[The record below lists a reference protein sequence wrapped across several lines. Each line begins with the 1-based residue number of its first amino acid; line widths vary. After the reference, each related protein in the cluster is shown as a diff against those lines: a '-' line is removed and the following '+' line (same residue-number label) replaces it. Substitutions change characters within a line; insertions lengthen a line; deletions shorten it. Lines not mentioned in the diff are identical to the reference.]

1 MHLDLSKGKCDIT
14 NYVME
19 GGVWKANVEISP
31 NCPRCGSSNT
41 KFCYY
46 NNYSLTQPRY
56 FCKGCRRYWTK
67 GGSLRNVPVGG
78 GCRKNRRGKSFRI
91 LTDRLASK
99 GLASDPDPDPSGSAL
114 ADSATTSSGLHDA
127 SASNIDLALVYA
139 NFLNQKPEPKST
151 GFEMPELP
159 CEFHPSFQLS
169 STLSTSNTSLDSS
182 HIQLPPDTHLSEDN
196 QVYLSGFHPI
206 HTHHDHD
213 SANIYGLPPLP
224 GQEVASPEMLWPIS
238 QAMVQNQTLHETQLP
253 APHPEAAQHPNHV
266 AVTAGNWS
274 PFDLSCYE
282 TFSRP

>member
-1 MHLDLSKGKCDIT
+1 MRDRAKLSEWDLDDDDVKCVDKYWAWTRARRNPLLSST
-14 NYVME
+14 T
-19 GGVWKANVEISP
+19 
-31 NCPRCGSSNT
+31 SS
-41 KFCYY
+41 
-46 NNYSLTQPRY
+46 
-56 FCKGCRRYWTK
+56 RRR
-67 GGSLRNVPVGG
+67 LPAGG

-99 GLASDPDPDPSGSAL
+99 GLASDPDPDPRGSAL

-253 APHPEAAQHPNHV
+253 ALHPEAAQHPNHV

-282 TFSRP
+282 TFSRPWEIPFCLLFSCFTCYIILYTMESL